1 MHTRVTHF
9 PPAQLEET
17 LLEVLHPAAEKPGS
31 PHILLRF
38 HKGVAV

>member
-17 LLEVLHPAAEKPGS
+17 AF
-31 PHILLRF
+31 R
-38 HKGVAV
+38 GVASRSGEARFSSYTP